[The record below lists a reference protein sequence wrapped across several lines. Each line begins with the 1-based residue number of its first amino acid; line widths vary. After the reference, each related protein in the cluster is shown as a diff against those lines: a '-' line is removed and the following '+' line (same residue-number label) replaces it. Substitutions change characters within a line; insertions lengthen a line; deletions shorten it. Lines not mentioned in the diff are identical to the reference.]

1 MQLKLILT
9 IMRKILL
16 VSLLF
21 LLATVYQ
28 SRAQDVI
35 TNHSFEE
42 WDVDPVGWM
51 NPLSILGIQNV
62 VQSSDAQHGT
72 LSAKFIIVY
81 DNNTSSY
88 IPATLNSLQI
98 PVSESHTTLNGYMKG
113 NSVEGDE
120 LAISV
125 LLYGGDLIAGTG
137 MLFTAENYDEWTEFS
152 IPINY
157 VGGVVPDQ
165 AFIYF
170 AVGANNETA
179 HEGTEYMVDN
189 LSWDGVSGLGDRQ
202 LLPGVTAAPNPAIDH
217 LEVQFTLDQPDRM
230 AFDIVTPQGLVH
242 PVYTNSSYHAG
253 VNTLE
258 VNTSHLPRGIYFI
271 RAIGEK
277 YGFVEKIVIGK

>member
-1 MQLKLILT
+1 MKKFLLIS
-9 IMRKILL
+9 L
-16 VSLLF
+16 VF
-21 LLATVYQ
+21 LLAASYQ
-28 SRAQDVI
+28 SGAQDVI

-42 WDVDPVGWM
+42 WDGDPEGWM

-62 VQSSDAQHGT
+62 IQSTDAQHGS

-88 IPATLNSLQI
+88 IPATLNSFSI
-98 PVSESHTTLNGYMKG
+98 PVTESHTTLNGYMKG

-157 VGGVVPDQ
+157 VGSVAPDQ

-170 AVGANNETA
+170 AVGGNDENA

-189 LSWDGVSGLGDRQ
+189 LSWDGISGIQDRQ
-202 LLPGVTAAPNPAIDH
+202 IVSDVTAAPNPAIDR
-217 LEVQFTLDQPDRM
+217 LEVQFTLDLSDRM
-230 AFDIVTPQGLVH
+230 AFDLVTPQGLIR
-242 PVYTNSSYHAG
+242 PVRTSNTYHAG
-253 VNTLE
+253 VNTI
-258 VNTSHLPRGIYFI
+258 VISTSGLPRGIYFL
-271 RAIGEK
+271 RASGEK
-277 YGFVEKIVIGK
+277 YGFVEKFVVGR